1 MTPKTMWAFLGP
13 FLGAFA
19 IFGALGIAIGRSMS
33 NTDREESVRAL
44 KIVTVVFAIS
54 GLVGLFVASYF
65 MGGDISKI
73 GLAPI
78 GGVSG
83 MVAGLV
89 IMIFVS
95 ERVHRKYPE

>member
-1 MTPKTMWAFLGP
+1 MTPKMIWAFLGP

-33 NTDREESVRAL
+33 NTNREESRRAF
-44 KIVTVVFAIS
+44 KIVTTVFVIS

-73 GLAPI
+73 GLPPI
-78 GGVSG
+78 GGISG
-83 MVAGLV
+83 MVAGLI

-95 ERVHRKYPE
+95 ERVYRIS